1 MGIENELIKYS
12 KEQFHNDINLWI
24 DKQVNFL
31 LTENWREDNYFVA
44 VIESCNCRTR
54 EDCFSI
60 WKPHFSLELY
70 DEDYEVYIEK
80 DFDATIFE
88 FPIYYIFIKDKNNEI
103 DLNGNS
109 ITIEII

>member
-1 MGIENELIKYS
+1 MTSSKIELRK
-12 KEQFHNDINLWI
+12 
-24 DKQVNFL
+24 
-31 LTENWREDNYFVA
+31 LTQEHM
-44 VIESCNCRTR
+44 S
-54 EDCFSI
+54 
-60 WKPHFSLELY
+60 WKRRQRGVELY